1 VVELQNNCIEKK
13 CCARSSLRIFQPL
26 KHTLVASLTQR
37 RIKKMNN
44 GTPHDYSI
52 QEYACDLTGC
62 TFYFDNHTSN
72 TNKIRATC
80 RGKNILLFSIEE
92 RTDSVEIYVT
102 IPDNFHCIHYKNGT
116 STKKYRSKNAH
127 LTYHGKPKR
136 KKITGEIHI
145 KNDGLNTFKGEVDKT
160 EAPVASSSNIEI
172 HPLPIC
178 RIELSESIGSV
189 TPQNNIFNY
198 FEVQSEACF
207 FNTIEVH
214 LARRGYMNNIA
225 SVTRNI
231 PDIYASL
238 FIHTSMHAFY
248 LDKLERRPGL
258 FPQALALQI
267 EKFELIIL
275 ATHEY
280 KNSSYDSNSVRYF
293 YTKDYFQ
300 SLSSRNIIQH
310 MDGWFVD
317 QSSKLPPKDGSY
329 KLITLLNK

>member
-1 VVELQNNCIEKK
+1 
-13 CCARSSLRIFQPL
+13 
-26 KHTLVASLTQR
+26 
-37 RIKKMNN
+37 MNN
-44 GTPHDYSI
+44 GTPHDHSL

-62 TFYFDNHTSN
+62 TFYFDNHSFN
-72 TNKIRATC
+72 TNKIRATFK
-80 RGKNILLFSIEE
+80 GKNVLLFSIEE
-92 RTDSVEIYVT
+92 RTDSVEIYVA

-116 STKKYRSKNAH
+116 STKICLSKNAH

-145 KNDGLNTFKGEVDKT
+145 KNDGLNTFRGEVDKT

-172 HPLPIC
+172 HPLPVC
-178 RIELSESIGSV
+178 RIELSESIGKV
-189 TPQNNIFNY
+189 IPKTNIVNY
-198 FEVQSEACF
+198 VEIQSKACF

-225 SVTRNI
+225 FVDRNI

-238 FIHTSMHAFY
+238 FVHTSMHAFY

-258 FPQALALQI
+258 FPQAIALQT

-280 KNSSYDSNSVRYF
+280 KNPSYDTNTVRYF
-293 YTKDYFQ
+293 YTKDYF
-300 SLSSRNIIQH
+300 
-310 MDGWFVD
+310 
-317 QSSKLPPKDGSY
+317 KD
-329 KLITLLNK
+329 